1 MNVIKE
7 LSKELGHNLN
17 YWSDVYSWRVLTG
30 GRYLSPKSITN
41 LFYKV
46 IENRK
51 DKFTNLQHSRA
62 LELKLK
68 LGRKQIFRTF
78 DGTLILTVEIKRP
91 IRRKLLLEALREIEL
106 RGEFFKP
113 DMVLVSWK
121 NGGFSYY
128 DFSGNKI
135 YFGELANYIRLEG
148 HERGAK
154 HVPIMA
160 KKIAIRDGVELFT
173 EISLDELIEL
183 TKNTIYKMDE
193 FLEEYAKGRSVEEGS
208 AVELTKNKVVEFYY
222 QYKDNKIIPKE
233 LLDYMVKNE
242 VLDLKTLVESV
253 VELGI
258 KYLETLIIEIG
269 KEIGLYDYI
278 ESQDEENEIKII
290 AREMF
295 WGAWKRY
302 PSQRF
307 ENTDFYKH
315 HINIYGLSK
324 NVLVYL
330 HAFEGINSFYIHKL
344 DYDRNIGLL
353 VDWYINHFGHE
364 VERAYKVLNEYD
376 CLNLPEEYRASV
388 DENISKQVISKVME
402 GIIKNVIRN
411 YKEKYKHV
419 KFTYYGTKQLELGEI
434 KHLDRFQNFE
444 SFLEGLD
451 ELLNG
456 GFKAGRVY
464 QIKCGSRETV
474 KRMLGHLLVALQLKK
489 SANKKRVIS
498 RNDGKILLWDI
509 GEYYDGRMLRKNAR
523 RARRSV
529 SKIANNI
536 LLVKV
541 SALKEAIRKLEVLRS
556 FIAEYQV
563 NALIISYLVHL
574 TGVMEYRNGVPR
586 KGGLRISRGEAAGI
600 LINRLKR
607 ISIQNGCLVILLD
620 WYGPISENSIKVYEA
635 LCPNKLE
642 VREVRKNG
650 GVDPVF
656 YEFMVLR
663 DDIIKNI
670 PVKVKELGISR

>member
-253 VELGI
+253 VEFGI

-295 WGAWKRY
+295 W
-302 PSQRF
+302 
-307 ENTDFYKH
+307 
-315 HINIYGLSK
+315 
-324 NVLVYL
+324 
-330 HAFEGINSFYIHKL
+330 
-344 DYDRNIGLL
+344 
-353 VDWYINHFGHE
+353 
-364 VERAYKVLNEYD
+364 
-376 CLNLPEEYRASV
+376 
-388 DENISKQVISKVME
+388 
-402 GIIKNVIRN
+402 
-411 YKEKYKHV
+411 
-419 KFTYYGTKQLELGEI
+419 
-434 KHLDRFQNFE
+434 
-444 SFLEGLD
+444 
-451 ELLNG
+451 
-456 GFKAGRVY
+456 
-464 QIKCGSRETV
+464 
-474 KRMLGHLLVALQLKK
+474 
-489 SANKKRVIS
+489 
-498 RNDGKILLWDI
+498 
-509 GEYYDGRMLRKNAR
+509 
-523 RARRSV
+523 
-529 SKIANNI
+529 
-536 LLVKV
+536 
-541 SALKEAIRKLEVLRS
+541 EA
-556 FIAEYQV
+556 
-563 NALIISYLVHL
+563 
-574 TGVMEYRNGVPR
+574 
-586 KGGLRISRGEAAGI
+586 
-600 LINRLKR
+600 
-607 ISIQNGCLVILLD
+607 
-620 WYGPISENSIKVYEA
+620 
-635 LCPNKLE
+635 
-642 VREVRKNG
+642 
-650 GVDPVF
+650 
-656 YEFMVLR
+656 
-663 DDIIKNI
+663 
-670 PVKVKELGISR
+670 